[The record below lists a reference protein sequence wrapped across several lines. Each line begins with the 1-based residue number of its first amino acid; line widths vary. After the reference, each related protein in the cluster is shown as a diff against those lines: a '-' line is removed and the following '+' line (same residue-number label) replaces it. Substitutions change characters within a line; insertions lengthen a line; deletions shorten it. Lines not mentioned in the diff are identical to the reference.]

1 MSIRFYLF
9 SIFSFALL
17 SSCGSKKE
25 DCVFDVEYKGAYFT
39 NSFKYKD
46 VKKEADSTT
55 EILVVELIKIIL
67 SVLMGVIALKYNNK
81 LYEYRAIDDT
91 NFGFPEEL
99 AQMPVQ
105 PLTSKKQFFLF
116 RIPRNL
122 TGEVFLLPCHHYSMM
137 VMFKLDFSKAYH
149 INMGK
154 IVALPRK

>member
-55 EILVVELIKIIL
+55 EIPLYDDEMDEIKLGSFTFELYKDGKFIFANKKISRAAFKSIQNLNFDVTINCFSGRKSSDLNLFKIDYVGEKIL
-67 SVLMGVIALKYNNK
+67 NLNAK
-81 LYEYRAIDDT
+81 
-91 NFGFPEEL
+91 P
-99 AQMPVQ
+99 
-105 PLTSKKQFFLF
+105 SKVS
-116 RIPRNL
+116 
-122 TGEVFLLPCHHYSMM
+122 GSLL
-137 VMFKLDFSKAYH
+137 
-149 INMGK
+149 
-154 IVALPRK
+154 